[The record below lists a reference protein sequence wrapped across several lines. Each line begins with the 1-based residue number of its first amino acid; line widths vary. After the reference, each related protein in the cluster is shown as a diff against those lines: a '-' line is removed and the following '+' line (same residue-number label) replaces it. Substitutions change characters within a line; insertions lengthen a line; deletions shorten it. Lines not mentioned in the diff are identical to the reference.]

1 MSRNATLVL
10 LLTLLT
16 ATYLVFANGNG
27 EPVEI
32 TVNQENEA

>member
-10 LLTLLT
+10 LLTLSALL
-16 ATYLVFANGNG
+16 YLVFANGNG

-32 TVNQENEA
+32 TVDREGTA